1 MNDQLPLV
9 YVWMVDY
16 SIIDVMMVDYRPWID
31 GWMVDYHGLMDGWWI
46 TMDLCVDV

>member
-16 SIIDVMMVDYRPWID
+16 SIIDV
-31 GWMVDYHGLMDGWWI
+31 WMVDYHGLMDGWWI